1 MARRRTPARRRSRR
15 RRNNADWFLWLVAA
29 ITLVVVAKW
38 LIELITANWP
48 LVIGITIVSVASVI
62 GALVL
67 RSRRIEAR
75 RQEWLRDNAR
85 LEKADRMTGGQFE
98 ALVEA
103 LLRREGFHKVHRVG
117 GSGDGGVDVV
127 GVAPTGDRFV
137 VQCKRW
143 TNSVGSPEVRN
154 LLGALHAYPGHRG
167 VLVTT
172 AKFTV
177 PARQCAAGTDL
188 ILIDRAQLAAWLTGS
203 FVLAPAARVRAGLRS
218 PRRPVVPS
226 AGDDLGLG
234 GALGE

>member
-1 MARRRTPARRRSRR
+1 M
-15 RRNNADWFLWLVAA
+15 
-29 ITLVVVAKW
+29 AKW
-38 LIELITANWP
+38 LIELVTANWP
-48 LVIGITIVSVASVI
+48 LVIGITVVSVAGVI
-62 GALVL
+62 GAMVL
-67 RSRRIEAR
+67 RSRMLETR

-85 LEKADRMTGGQFE
+85 LEKADRMTGDQFE

-127 GVAPTGDRFV
+127 GVAATGSRFV

-143 TNSVGSPEVRN
+143 TKSVGSPEIRD

-172 AKFTV
+172 AKFTA

-188 ILIDRAQLAAWLTGS
+188 ILIDRGQLAAWLAGS
-203 FVLAPAARVRAGLRS
+203 FVLDPATHAPSGLRS
-218 PRRPVVPS
+218 PRRPTARPQD
-226 AGDDLGLG
+226 GFGLD